1 MSEQLRAAQAGD
13 ERAFAA
19 LVAPHRADLLAHCRR
34 LLGSSHDA
42 EDALQET
49 LLRAW
54 RALPGFEGRAPFR
67 VWLYRI
73 ATNCAMT
80 IHGAR
85 RAPTLPI
92 EPELAELPV
101 ELSPP
106 TPEASAERREVVE
119 LALVAAHEQLPSRQR
134 AVLILREALDFSA
147 GEVAASLDTT
157 PTAVYS
163 ALQRARATVAAGP
176 PEPADSPA
184 AASLANARLRRRVRR
199 YADAWAQADVDGL
212 VAMLVADAA

>member
-1 MSEQLRAAQAGD
+1 MNLCEPHWLRAAQAGD

-19 LVAPHRADLLAHCRR
+19 LVAPYRAGLQAHCRR

-42 EDALQET
+42 EDAIQET

-54 RALPGFEGRAPFR
+54 RALPRFENRAPFR
-67 VWLYRI
+67 AWLYRI

-80 IHGAR
+80 IAGGR
-85 RAPTLPI
+85 STPTVPI
-92 EPELAELPV
+92 EETPDSP

-119 LALVAAHEQLPSRQR
+119 LALLAAHEQLPSRQR
-134 AVLILREALDFSA
+134 AVLILREALGFSA
-147 GEVAASLDTT
+147 GEVAKSLDTT
-157 PTAVYS
+157 PTAVHS
-163 ALQRARATVAAGP
+163 ALQRARASVDARP
-176 PEPADSPA
+176 PGPADA
-184 AASLANARLRRRVRR
+184 LVRRRVRR
-199 YADAWAQADVDGL
+199 YADAWAVADVDGL